1 MRNHSTL
8 IYFVNSFQSE
18 SKSVNLVETN
28 VDSNLV
34 AMSQK
39 EELPSDQTVKNIL
52 NFALSYEVYETQE
65 FNNCKVNFVSF

>member
-18 SKSVNLVETN
+18 SKSVNLVETS
-28 VDSNLV
+28 VDSNLEV
-34 AMSQK
+34 MSNK

-52 NFALSYEVYETQE
+52 NFALSYDVYETKDVGYVE
-65 FNNCKVNFVSF
+65 MNLN